1 MTRPGLT
8 RRADLGSMK
17 AMGML
22 SRAVRLSL
30 VWAAALLTPIAGTP
44 HVDCLCPNGH
54 VKLFCLNLSLHPTAC
69 CCGGS
74 CSGGGGSCSGCGTQ
88 APDHQTPGKGKA
100 CCRHARLPGAP
111 AGNRLAGTGCKKTLA
126 EADSQTIPQASTAVD
141 YPAAAV
147 PLAPAFVPMLASAPA
162 AGGGPLSWQS
172 SWLPPPTDRVIAFQH
187 LVI

>member
-1 MTRPGLT
+1 
-8 RRADLGSMK
+8 MK
-17 AMGML
+17 VMGML

-88 APDHQTPGKGKA
+88 APGHQTPGKAKA
-100 CCRHARLPGAP
+100 CCGHTRSPRTP
-111 AGNRLAGTGCKKTLA
+111 AGDRLAGTGCKKTLA
-126 EADSQTIPQASTAVD
+126 EADAQTVPQASAAVD
-141 YPAAAV
+141 HPGAAA
-147 PLAPAFVPMLASAPA
+147 LAPAPVPLLASAPA
-162 AGGGPLSWQS
+162 AGGCLLSWQS
-172 SWLPPPTDRVIAFQH
+172 YGLPPPTDRVIAFQH